1 VLVVGDLMLDRYVSG
16 PVTRISPESPVPVVQ
31 VEREWA
37 AVGGAANV
45 AANVVALGARCDV
58 VGCVGSDDAGCELR
72 ERLRGLGVGIEG
84 LVETAERPTTVKTRV
99 MAGHQQVVRI
109 DREDS
114 HDVSPE
120 AVRLLRMG
128 VRRGL
133 ASCASVVLEDYDK
146 GVLVPA
152 IIRETLEGAKAEGV
166 PTIVDPKRRRFFG
179 YGSATVFKPNAKELE
194 DALGE
199 PVRPEEAGWME
210 GARLRL
216 DCEHL
221 LLTLGRRGMA
231 LCSASGGTTLFPASD
246 RGVFDV
252 SGAGDTV
259 SAVVALALAL
269 GASMSDAVVLANGAA
284 AVQVS
289 KAGVA
294 TVTRE
299 ELYEHASTL
308 TTALEVGGTPR
319 EVADLPRGERSSR
332 ELSGTPER

>member
-1 VLVVGDLMLDRYVSG
+1 MLVVGDLMLDRYVSG

-31 VEREWA
+31 VEKEWA

-45 AANVVALGARCDV
+45 AANVVALGAQCDV

-72 ERLRGLGVGIEG
+72 ERLKGLGVGIEG
-84 LVETAERPTTVKTRV
+84 LVETPERPTTVKTRV
-99 MAGHQQVVRI
+99 LAGHQQVVRI

-120 AVRLLRMG
+120 AVRLLRNEA
-128 VRRGL
+128 RKGL
-133 ASCASVVLEDYDK
+133 AGCASVVLEDYDK
-146 GVLVPA
+146 GVLVPE
-152 IIRETLEGAKAEGV
+152 IIQEVLDGAKAEGIPAV
-166 PTIVDPKRRRFFG
+166 VDPKRRRFFG
-179 YGSATVFKPNAKELE
+179 YGSANVFKPNAKELE

-199 PVRPEEAGWME
+199 PVRPEDAAWME
-210 GARLRL
+210 GARSRL

-221 LLTLGRRGMA
+221 LLTLGGRGMA
-231 LCSASGGTTLFPASD
+231 LCSAEQGTTLFPASD
-246 RGVFDV
+246 QAVFDV

-259 SAVVALALAL
+259 TAVIALALAL
-269 GASMSDAVVLANGAA
+269 GASMSEAAVLANHAA

-299 ELYEHASTL
+299 ELYEHASPL
-308 TTALEVGGTPR
+308 MAAREVGGIK
-319 EVADLPRGERSSR
+319 ES
-332 ELSGTPER
+332 